1 MLNFSD
7 FYQRNLF
14 INFLKNILPFEEN
27 QKQFIINKNEL
38 IKNVLKLGDIPFD
51 KNITVFEV
59 KHNSKNDTRAQLTKS
74 FFSILNKF
82 SIDQALVVFFC
93 DDSKKYRLSFIES
106 ELNWSSVSSLKR
118 EFSNPKRLSYLLG
131 EGAKIHT
138 AYNQLKNKIIDYN
151 DLKKRFDI
159 EIVSKEFFNQ
169 YKNLYENL
177 LIHLNND
184 KQFKKFANKI
194 DLEINFFSKK
204 LLGQIIFC
212 YFLQKKGWLGV
223 ELDKKF
229 GNGDF
234 FYLRN
239 KFTEA
244 SKKNYNFYNN
254 FLEPFFYD
262 GLNRNNENNFVKS
275 INSKVPYIGGGLFE
289 YYEGYDWKKENLSIP
304 NEVFSNSGLTGIL
317 DIFDLY
323 NFTVDEHD
331 PLDIEIGVDPE
342 MLGKVFESL
351 LPENIRSKGGIFYT
365 PRTVVEYMSY
375 STLFDYLDFR
385 NEKRI
390 DRDELINFVFDK
402 NFLIL
407 PESTL
412 ARNSLFLDEILLNIK
427 ICDPA
432 VGSGAFAVSL
442 MNLIVNLRIKLT
454 PYTNRKYKNTAYYF
468 KKDCI
473 QNSIYGVD
481 LDQYAVEITRLRLWL
496 SLIVDQKDYDITESL
511 PNLDFKIIQ
520 GNSLLEEF
528 ENVNLGSNIFNKSE
542 KNYSLFSNDII
553 LEQKIK
559 KIAEVQSQ
567 YFKTISYSKKKNLK
581 EEIQKLM
588 LSVLS
593 EVVDSS
599 VFENLKS
606 KNDKNSLIN
615 IFSINTKRNFFPWG
629 IFFAEVFYNNKGFDI
644 VIGNP
649 PYVDSEVMVR
659 NDKSLREKYST
670 VYKSAKGNWDLYII
684 FIELGIKLLSKN
696 GFLSFI
702 VKNTLIASRY
712 SEEIRRIMTE
722 LNIIE
727 IRDYSTVEVFKEADV
742 YPVIFR
748 LQNSKIKNNLINMTV
763 MEDIN
768 LIKDKNLIKKDL
780 FYKNIMWDYYFFNSN
795 YVKIINKIL
804 EQNFLNDPYVCSII
818 SACTVGEA
826 YKIKEI
832 LLDKNSPEKPNYKL
846 INSGTIDPYCTSWG
860 IDMTQ
865 YIKDRYQYPV
875 VNINKLKNISENRA
889 QIAQSRKLIIANM
902 TIGLE
907 CFYDKKGEYVP
918 GKSTTVILSGKSSVP
933 LEVLAS
939 LLNSKLVKF
948 FILIYFNSLKMQGG
962 SINFGSE
969 QIGQIPFPKKIKK
982 QNRLMELVNQILIIK
997 SKNYDAEINELTQ
1010 EIDNI
1015 IFENF
1020 DLDDQ
1025 EIKYIEKFISKF
1037 N

>member
-1 MLNFSD
+1 MFSYTD
-7 FYQRNLF
+7 KYQRN
-14 INFLKNILPFEEN
+14 NFLIFFKNILPIEEEIQN
-27 QKQFIINKNEL
+27 FKVTNDKLLKSITKIA
-38 IKNVLKLGDIPFD
+38 NVNFKPNIP
-51 KNITVFEV
+51 IFEV
-59 KHNSKNDTRAQLTKS
+59 EHFSNNDPRIELTNNL
-74 FFSILNKF
+74 FAILNKF
-82 SIDQALVVFFC
+82 SIEKALVIFFC
-93 DDSKKYRLSFIES
+93 KDSDKYRLSLIES
-106 ELNWSSVSSLKR
+106 SLVWVNDANVKR
-118 EFSNPKRLSYLLG
+118 KFSHPKRLSFLLG
-131 EGAKIHT
+131 HNAKIHT
-138 AYNQLKNKIIDYN
+138 PYNQLKNKIVNYN

-177 LIHLNND
+177 SIHLNND
-184 KQFKKFANKI
+184 KQFKKFADKI
-194 DLEINFFSKK
+194 DIEINFFSKK

-223 ELDKKF
+223 ELEKKF

-234 FYLRN
+234 SYLRN
-239 KFTEA
+239 KFTET

-275 INSKVPYIGGGLFE
+275 IKSKVPYIGGGLFE

-365 PRTVVEYMSY
+365 PRTVVEYMCY
-375 STLFDYLDFR
+375 STLFDYLDFI
-385 NEKRI
+385 NEKKI
-390 DRDELINFVFDK
+390 DSDELINFVFDK

-496 SLIVDQKDYDITESL
+496 SLIVDQRDYDITESL

-520 GNSLLEEF
+520 GNSLIEEF

-553 LEQKIK
+553 LDQKIK

-593 EVVDSS
+593 EVLDSS

-606 KNDKNSLIN
+606 KSDKNNLIN

-649 PYVDSEVMVR
+649 PYVDSEEMVR
-659 NDKSLREKYST
+659 NDKFLREKYT
-670 VYKSAKGNWDLYII
+670 AIYKSAKGNWDLYII
-684 FIELGIKLLSKN
+684 FIELGIKLLKKN

-712 SEEIRRIMTE
+712 SEEIRRIMAL
-722 LNIIE
+722 LNMIE

-748 LQNSKIKNNLINMTV
+748 LQNSQIKNNLINMTV

-768 LIKDKNLIKKDL
+768 LIKDKNLINKDL

-804 EQNFLNDPYVCSII
+804 EHNFLNDPYVCSVI

-875 VNINKLKNISENRA
+875 LNINKLKNISENRA
-889 QIAQSRKLIIANM
+889 QIAQSKKLIIANM
-902 TIGLE
+902 TLGLE
-907 CFYDKKGEYVP
+907 CFYDKKGEFVP
-918 GKSTTVILSGKSSVP
+918 GKSTTVILPGKSSVP

-962 SINFGSE
+962 AINFGSE

-982 QNRLMELVNQILIIK
+982 QNRLIELVNQILILK
-997 SKNYDAEINELTQ
+997 SKNYNAEIIELTK
-1010 EIDNI
+1010 EIDNV

-1020 DLDDQ
+1020 SLDDQ
-1025 EIKYIEKFISKF
+1025 EIKYIEKFISEF